1 MLLEMLRFVR
11 GYVRFDVCGRY
22 PERFLNITARHGVRL
37 WEVERVGEGFSA
49 CMYRSDYRRIRS
61 LARKAGVRLRVK
73 DKRGLPSLA
82 YSSRDRVGLVFGACA
97 FIITVFVTSMFIW
110 SVDISGN
117 DKLSLTHI
125 NALLRDNGLYVG
137 AFKPALDAKRLA
149 DEVMIDD
156 PDIGWMAVNIEGSY
170 ASVEIKEK
178 AEPPKVNDIT
188 TPCNVKASRDGV
200 ILGIEAA
207 EGSAEVIAGSGVVK
221 GQLLVGGVIT
231 GSDGSARLVH
241 ASARVLARTK
251 RTAEFSTPDKMT
263 ELMPTGEVGERRSAE
278 IFGLRVPFYFAS
290 VKSPYALSDQQLFA
304 PSPLDVRLPVGVV
317 VERVTALE
325 LRETALDE
333 NSAKELLS
341 KQSELYEAFTL
352 SDCTVESRDFELLD
366 TDGVY
371 TLRVT
376 YTCVE
381 DIACTEPIGTD
392 ENTDLTKHTAPTEDE
407 R

>member
-82 YSSRDRVGLVFGACA
+82 YSRRDRVGLVFGACA

-125 NALLRDNGLYVG
+125 NTLLKDNGLYVG

-178 AEPPKVNDIT
+178 AKSSQRFKDIIEVT
-188 TPCNVKASRDGV
+188 GSRANPAWVEADSDKLCGKILAIPSRDQ
-200 ILGIEAA
+200 IEVPVN
-207 EGSAEVIAGSGVVK
+207 EVAIV
-221 GQLLVGGVIT
+221 
-231 GSDGSARLVH
+231 
-241 ASARVLARTK
+241 
-251 RTAEFSTPDKMT
+251 
-263 ELMPTGEVGERRSAE
+263 
-278 IFGLRVPFYFAS
+278 
-290 VKSPYALSDQQLFA
+290 
-304 PSPLDVRLPVGVV
+304 
-317 VERVTALE
+317 
-325 LRETALDE
+325 
-333 NSAKELLS
+333 
-341 KQSELYEAFTL
+341 ELY
-352 SDCTVESRDFELLD
+352 S
-366 TDGVY
+366 
-371 TLRVT
+371 
-376 YTCVE
+376 
-381 DIACTEPIGTD
+381 
-392 ENTDLTKHTAPTEDE
+392 K
-407 R
+407 